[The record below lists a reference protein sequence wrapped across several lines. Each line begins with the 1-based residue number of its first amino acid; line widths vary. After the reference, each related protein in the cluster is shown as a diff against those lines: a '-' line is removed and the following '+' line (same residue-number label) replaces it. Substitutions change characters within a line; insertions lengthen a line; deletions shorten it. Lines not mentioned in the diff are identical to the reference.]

1 MGWVVARELE
11 HAILDR
17 VHAANAPFSLLFSVT
32 VPKPSPIV
40 RGLGGL

>member
-1 MGWVVARELE
+1 MGWMIAGELE